1 MKPSKMMGSRLMSNT
16 VQPLKALAIVPAGAG
31 SGKTYHIEKTLGEQ
45 VSAGLLAPE
54 KIVAVTFT
62 ESAAAE
68 LRSRIRERL
77 VEAEL
82 LEEALRLDRA
92 YISTIHGFGLRLI
105 REFAFDAGLSP
116 LPRMLNDDEVKLLAG
131 RALASSACAGMMMQ
145 NLERFGYV
153 TKNPTGISSEEL
165 FRKRLLDFT
174 ATLRSIGKDVGALLL
189 IPAAEQRIRELYGVV
204 AEEVAEG
211 GHAPLLAAVTALLA
225 EFPYDV
231 SKGGELKDSVRQKLW
246 KDYADLT
253 LAARGDAL
261 ERDWT
266 LWNRLAKLK
275 VYKRKSPLPEG
286 YDALASRVIAA
297 AGLLE
302 RHPGPLQDALEHA
315 RALLGAAAES
325 LELYAADKQKRGVVD
340 FIDML
345 AVAHRLLDSN
355 REVVEAFRKRVEC
368 LVIDEFQDTNP
379 LQFSLLW
386 SLTRQGVPALV
397 VGDLKQAIM
406 GFQNADARLLKEL
419 CRQNPEHTWP
429 LNKNYRSSDELME
442 WINLVGKGLFADYTA
457 LEAKAGIKSLL
468 TPAVEVF
475 DAVVSMKKGPCA
487 SWTVSRLVEL
497 LQGVEGSGPQ
507 MVWDK
512 QLGKHRPL
520 RGGDIAIIC
529 YKNDRLLPYAEALRK
544 AGLRCKL
551 EEEGWLESREVQLA
565 WYCLSYVADPADGYA
580 ALYLA
585 VTELGSHTLHSALSA
600 MTGGVALSEPLLEKL
615 AVIAA
620 TTTERAVDGVL
631 DALLV
636 ELDFYRTLAEWP
648 NGVQARANLL
658 RLEAECREFM
668 MANRE
673 ALACGGYY
681 GSDIKT
687 FQAWLKGKV
696 ERDKDG
702 NKQPEAWVVDDDAVQ
717 LLTWHKSKGREWP
730 VVAVCGMDDG
740 EFPRLPATRVDYR
753 DFSNLEEVLEQAQI
767 ELYPDFTSIQT
778 KERFR
783 VALLPE
789 SRDNAARL
797 LYVAL
802 TRAREKVILE
812 WPSYLESTKSGGEG
826 TYWRELQS
834 SSKIVLAE
842 GGMSFDGGA
851 VFPCRVSRS
860 LVKETLEMVPKVCD
874 YLLPLFGRRALVAA
888 PLPIGLT
895 AEAITPSSLHNVE
908 CRVPA
913 GVREEGYG
921 GELAL
926 DFAGID
932 DPMEKGKIIHRAF
945 EVLTGHPGRS
955 AMLADAVGFP
965 LDVEQVRAL
974 SAAASS
980 FDLWLEAN
988 YHPVMVETELPLLTL
1003 DGSGTMVSGFADMVL
1018 ETEDGLWVVDHKSDY
1033 VPSEALREE
1042 RFNCYYPQLNCY
1054 VEALKTARPLKAVL
1068 GIILNWT
1075 SYGRT
1080 SVLDVPL

>member
-1 MKPSKMMGSRLMSNT
+1 MSNT
-16 VQPLKALAIVPAGAG
+16 VEPLKALAIVPAGAG

-82 LEEALRLDRA
+82 LEEALRLDSA

-116 LPRMLNDDEVKLLAG
+116 LPRMLNDDEVRLLAG
-131 RALASSACAGMMMQ
+131 RAMASSECAGMMMQ

-153 TKNPTGISSEEL
+153 NTNPTGLSSEEL

-189 IPAAEQRIRELYGVV
+189 IPAAERRIRELYGKV
-204 AEEVAEG
+204 AEKGAG
-211 GHAPLLAAVTALLA
+211 DSHSLLLAAVRSLL
-225 EFPYDV
+225 EKFPDDV
-231 SKGGELKDSVRQKLW
+231 SKRGELKDSVRKKLW

-253 LAARGDAL
+253 LAAGGEAL
-261 ERDWT
+261 EHDWK
-266 LWNRLAKLK
+266 LWNRLGSLK
-275 VYKRKSPLPEG
+275 VFKRKSPLPEG
-286 YDALASRVIAA
+286 YDAMANRVIAA
-297 AGLLE
+297 AGLLD

-315 RALLGAAAES
+315 GALLGAAAES
-325 LELYAADKQKRGVVD
+325 LELYAADKRSRGVVD

-345 AVAHRLLDSN
+345 ALAHQLLDSN
-355 REVVEAFRKRVEC
+355 RDVLEAFRKRVEC

-406 GFQNADARLLKEL
+406 GFQNADARLLEEL
-419 CRQNPEHTWP
+419 CRQNPQNTWP
-429 LNKNYRSSDELME
+429 LSKNYRSSDELME
-442 WINLVGKGLFADYTA
+442 WINLIGKGLFAGYTA
-457 LEAKAGIKSLL
+457 LEANAGITSLL
-468 TPAVEVF
+468 APAVEVI
-475 DAVVSMKKGPCA
+475 DAAESLRKDSCA
-487 SWTVSRLVEL
+487 SYTVSRLVEL
-497 LQGVEGSGPQ
+497 LQGSDGDGPQ

-512 QLGKHRPL
+512 QSKQHRPL

-600 MTGGVALSEPLLEKL
+600 MTGCTALIEPLLEKL
-615 AVIAA
+615 DGIAA
-620 TTTERAVDGVL
+620 TTVERAVDGVL
-631 DALLV
+631 DAVLA
-636 ELDFYRTLAEWP
+636 ELDVYGILAEWP

-702 NKQPEAWVVDDDAVQ
+702 NKQPEASVVDDDALQ

-740 EFPRLPATRVDYR
+740 EFPRLPATRVNYR
-753 DFSNLEEVLEQAQI
+753 DFSNLEEILDQAQI
-767 ELYPDFTSIQT
+767 ELYPDFTSSET

-812 WPSYLESTKSGGEG
+812 WPSYLDSTKNRGEG

-834 SSKIVLAE
+834 SAKIVLAE

-851 VFPCRVSRS
+851 FFACRVSRI
-860 LVKETLEMVPKVCD
+860 LVKEAVEIVPKLSD
-874 YLLPLFGRRALVAA
+874 NLLPIFGRRAVVAA
-888 PLPIGLT
+888 PLPAGL
-895 AEAITPSSLHNVE
+895 APESVTPSSLHNVI
-908 CRVPA
+908 CTVPA
-913 GVREEGYG
+913 GRREESYG
-921 GELAL
+921 SELVL
-926 DFAGID
+926 DFAGVD

-955 AMLADAVGFP
+955 AMLADAVGCSLTP
-965 LDVEQVRAL
+965 EQVSAI
-974 SAAASS
+974 SAAVVA
-980 FDLWLEAN
+980 FDSWLRLNFA
-988 YHPVMVETELPLLTL
+988 PLTAETELPLLVL
-1003 DGSGTMVSGFADMVL
+1003 DERGTVVSGFADMVI
-1018 ETEDGLWVVDHKSDY
+1018 ETDTGIWVIDHKSDY
-1033 VPSEALREE
+1033 VPTEALREE

-1054 VEALKTARPLKAVL
+1054 VEALKTARPGKTVQ
-1068 GIILNWT
+1068 GIILNWA
-1075 SYGRT
+1075 SYGKV
-1080 SVLDVPL
+1080 SVLDRMAAFDQVSEVLL